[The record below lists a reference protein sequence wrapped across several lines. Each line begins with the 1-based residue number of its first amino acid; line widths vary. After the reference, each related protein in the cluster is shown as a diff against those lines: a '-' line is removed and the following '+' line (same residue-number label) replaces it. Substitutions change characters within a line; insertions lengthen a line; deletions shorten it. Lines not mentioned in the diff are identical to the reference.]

1 MTELDDRSRQLLD
14 NLAAVRARIA
24 DAARAAGRA
33 ADDVTL
39 IVVSKYFPVA
49 DVRRLIDLG
58 VTDFGENKD
67 QEASAKFAEIFE
79 GASEQER
86 AGLRLHFVGQ
96 LQSNKAGHVA
106 AYADVVQSVDR
117 AKIASALAKGA
128 ERHGRTLEVM
138 VQVDL
143 DGSDPGRGGALPEQ
157 IADLAAHVAGLE
169 QLRLTGLMAV
179 APRGA
184 DPDAAFARLAELSR
198 DLRAA
203 HPSADRISA
212 GMSGDLEQA
221 VRHGAT
227 HVRIGS
233 AVLGPRPA
241 V

>member
-1 MTELDDRSRQLLD
+1 MTELDDRSRELRD

-86 AGLRLHFVGQ
+86 AALRLHFVGQ

-169 QLRLTGLMAV
+169 QLRLSGLMAV

-212 GMSGDLEQA
+212 GMSGDLEQG